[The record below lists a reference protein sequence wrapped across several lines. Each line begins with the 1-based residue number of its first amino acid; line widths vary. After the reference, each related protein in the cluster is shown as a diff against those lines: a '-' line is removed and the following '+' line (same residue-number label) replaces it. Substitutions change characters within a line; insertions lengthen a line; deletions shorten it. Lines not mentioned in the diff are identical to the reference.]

1 MPWCR
6 WKRRLGSVERSWVAL
21 ENVAPAMARSVV
33 AAEDANFCNHWG
45 FDIEAIRAA
54 IEGGGQRGASTL
66 SQQVVKNVYLWQ
78 GRNWLRKALE
88 AVITPV
94 VEAIWTKRR
103 IIEVYLNVA
112 EFDEG
117 VFGVEAASRH
127 YFGIGPDR
135 LSPIQAARHAG
146 YQNAKSASAKL
157 IEQPH
162 IKQAIALAQAEYAV
176 ASRVTKSEVIEGL
189 KDAAERAK
197 ILDDTSSLVA
207 AWREIGKMCGFYEP
221 VKHEVSISVNGK
233 VTLEKMAAMKDEEL
247 LALLDDDPNV
257 LEGEFKQLPAPG
269 DPDYDGE

>member
-1 MPWCR
+1 MAEPEKFPPLTKAQKPDVKR
-6 WKRRLGSVERSWVAL
+6 LADLNARKRRAK
-21 ENVAPAMARSVV
+21 
-33 AAEDANFCNHWG
+33 
-45 FDIEAIRAA
+45 
-54 IEGGGQRGASTL
+54 Q
-66 SQQVVKNVYLWQ
+66 
-78 GRNWLRKALE
+78 
-88 AVITPV
+88 
-94 VEAIWTKRR
+94 TKRPASVLNDVDLKVR
-103 IIEVYLNVA
+103 EARERGRTLQERQRSFVYHLVH
-112 EFDEG
+112 F
-117 VFGVEAASRH
+117 
-127 YFGIGPDR
+127 R